1 MMHPYM
7 SQQLARQREDELR
20 RQAELARLAAANRP
34 PRKVFKALRMFRFGP
49 KGAVA
54 PPVGRGDGRSRERL
68 AANATNSAPLAPV
81 RSGEANLCVDS

>member
-34 PRKVFKALRMFRFGP
+34 PRRVFKALRMFRFGR

-54 PPVGRGDGRSRERL
+54 PVGLGDGRSLERL
-68 AANATNSAPLAPV
+68 AENATNSAPLAPV
-81 RSGEANLCVDS
+81 RSGEANLRVDS